1 MTAYV
6 AALLPD
12 KLREGA
18 VLIIFAF
25 TLCCYVQTMFLN
37 GKMQVLAGQTRD
49 MAELPMKYRRAKTGS
64 GFIIIPHCIRMKKEK
79 WNCGSIK

>member
-1 MTAYV
+1 MRSEHWSCRMDRMTAYV

-12 KLREGA
+12 KLREAA

-37 GKMQVLAGQTRD
+37 GKMQVLVGQEIAWGKRTI
-49 MAELPMKYRRAKTGS
+49 LPNLLLWIAVFAKKL
-64 GFIIIPHCIRMKKEK
+64 F
-79 WNCGSIK
+79 